1 MSRRRYSYSVLRYVH
16 DPSAGESMNVG
27 VLVYSPDASYLDVE
41 VMFQYQRLS
50 DAFAGFDGEGYRK
63 SLRSLVEAVHTL
75 RDQFFSLLIT
85 SELAGNAGDVIQ
97 RIWPDP
103 QLSLSA
109 GSPMTGMSED
119 LPRTLRQLYERFVT
133 SQYERLRDERRS
145 DDEVWES
152 FRSTLQGTVVPQALI
167 PVKVETSNLS
177 ASFYGFKNERW
188 HLFQPISLD
197 YVREASIKRKA
208 KEFLGEFVELSDSE
222 ILRGSKIYLLLGVP
236 SHKQFQAAYESA
248 KKMLHK
254 IPVNHELVEE
264 SDAQLFAIQMDEI
277 LRGHLSETAG

>member
-1 MSRRRYSYSVLRYVH
+1 MSRKRYTYSVIRYMH

-27 VLVYSPDASYLDVE
+27 VLLYSPDASFLDVN

-63 SLRSLVEAVHTL
+63 TLRSLADAVDVL
-75 RDQFFSLLIT
+75 RDQFFGLLIT
-85 SELAGNAGDVIQ
+85 SELSRDAREVIQ

-109 GSPMTGMSED
+109 SPPMTGMSED
-119 LPRTLRQLYERFVT
+119 LPRTLRQLYDRFVT
-133 SQYERLRDERRS
+133 SQYERLHDQRRT

-152 FRSTLQGTVVPQALI
+152 FRATLQGTVVPKALI
-167 PVKVETSNLS
+167 PIKVETSNLS
-177 ASFYGFKNERW
+177 ASFYGFKNDQW

-197 YVREASIKRKA
+197 YARESSIKRKA

-222 ILRGSKIYLLLGVP
+222 IVRASKVYLLLGIP
-236 SHKQFQAAYESA
+236 SHEQFHAAYESA
-248 KKMLHK
+248 KKMLEK

-264 SDAQLFAIQMDEI
+264 SDAGLFAAQMDEI
-277 LRGHLSETAG
+277 LRNHLTERIG

>member
-1 MSRRRYSYSVLRYVH
+1 
-16 DPSAGESMNVG
+16 MNVG
-27 VLVYSPDASYLDVE
+27 VLVYSPEAAFLNVE

-63 SLRSLVEAVHTL
+63 ALRSLVEAVHAL
-75 RDQFFSLLIT
+75 RDEFFDTLIA
-85 SELAGNAGDVIQ
+85 SELPDNARDVIQ
-97 RIWPDP
+97 RIWPDQ

-109 GSPMTGMSED
+109 GPPMTGMSEN
-119 LPRTLRQLYERFVT
+119 LPATQRQLYERFVT
-133 SQYERLRDERRS
+133 SQYERLRDERRT

-152 FRSTLQGTVVPQALI
+152 FRAKLQGTVVPKALAS
-167 PVKVETSNLS
+167 VRVETSNLS

-222 ILRGSKIYLLLGVP
+222 IVRTSKVYLLLGVP
-236 SHKQFQAAYESA
+236 THKPFQAAYESA
-248 KKMLHK
+248 KKMLQK

-264 SDAQLFAIQMDEI
+264 SDAQLFAAQMDEI
-277 LRGHLSETAG
+277 LRNHLSEAPAD